1 LGGKRS
7 KWRNLF
13 IYASQENTIKMKK
26 ILLVDDEPNIIMSL
40 EYTFKKQNFEVF
52 IARDGQE
59 ALDILKN
66 EQPDLII
73 LDIMMPNVD
82 GYATIESVKK
92 NEKLVN
98 CKVIF
103 LSAKNKESDI
113 EKGMQLGADAYMTK
127 PFSIKKLV
135 EQVNELLSTS
145 D

>member
-1 LGGKRS
+1 
-7 KWRNLF
+7 
-13 IYASQENTIKMKK
+13 MKK

-40 EYTFKKQNFEVF
+40 EYTFKKNNFEVF

-59 ALDILKN
+59 ALDILKT
-66 EQPDLII
+66 EQPNLII

-82 GYATIESVKK
+82 GYATIEAVRKD
-92 NEKLVN
+92 EKLN
-98 CKVIF
+98 DCKVIF

-113 EKGMQLGADAYMTK
+113 EKGMQLGANAYMTK

-135 EQVNELLSTS
+135 DLVNELLGKS

>member
-1 LGGKRS
+1 
-7 KWRNLF
+7 
-13 IYASQENTIKMKK
+13 MKK

-40 EYTFKKQNFEVF
+40 EYTFKKNNFEVF

-59 ALDILKN
+59 ALDILKI

-82 GYATIESVKK
+82 GYATIELVKK
-92 NEKLVN
+92 NEKLTN

-145 D
+145 P